1 MTYAS
6 QSRRARAAL
15 AGGALVAVPLA
26 FVPMS
31 TASAASGCLTTVPA
45 STKIADGL
53 CQVVFDEAG
62 EYTFTAPAEITE
74 LAAVMVGGGAGGVAL
89 YDDTDVEESFEYA
102 AYAGGGGAVIFADAI
117 DFSAPVFIEVGAGG
131 TGLSLFQSI
140 PGADGNPEGGTTYVG
155 EIEAP
160 GGHSA
165 MGGPDGPVSGNGNEA
180 YGPFALNASTIAGHG
195 GGAGGDADENGGGPG
210 LKIADISGINTELF
224 ASSGTTAYG
233 PGGTAVQT
241 SASTDNVAG
250 AGGGAESPENGGVGG
265 LSGKDGLVIL
275 RYTFDAGDNG
285 DDAALPE
292 TGAAMGPWA
301 LVGSLLTM
309 VAGVVALTRRKTSAN

>member
-1 MTYAS
+1 MNHAS

-15 AGGALVAVPLA
+15 AGGALVTIPLA

-31 TASAASGCLTTVPA
+31 TASAAPGCLTTVPA
-45 STKIADGL
+45 STKIATGL

-62 EYTFTAPAEITE
+62 QYTFTAPAEITE
-74 LAAVMVGGGAGGVAL
+74 LAAVLVGGGAGGVGL
-89 YDDTDVEESFEYA
+89 WDNNNSIDDFDYA

-117 DFSAPVFIEVGAGG
+117 DFSAPLAIEVGAGG
-131 TGLSLFQSI
+131 AGLLLSQTNPI
-140 PGADGNPEGGTTYVG
+140 PSDPPEGGTTSIG

-160 GGHSA
+160 GGGSA
-165 MGGPDGPVSGNGNEA
+165 SGSGPYSGNEKEP
-180 YGPFALNASTIAGHG
+180 YGFTLKADTFAGHG

-210 LKIADISGINTELF
+210 LKIGDISGINTNLF
-224 ASSGTTAYG
+224 ASSSTTAYG

-275 RYTFDAGDNG
+275 RYTFGAGDNG
-285 DDAALPE
+285 DEAALPE

-301 LVGSLLTM
+301 LVGSLLAM
-309 VAGVVALTRRKTSAN
+309 VAGVVTLTRRKTSAN